1 MKRSITIIVLI
12 LFLVLSSSSCMK
24 NDNTIKETK
33 QDKDTYTNLKVEK
46 VYSTSK
52 NYAIVEAQNKIFIVN
67 NDGLISGKIE
77 TKDNN
82 YIYQIND
89 NGYVYAQSKDNTIIF
104 NKEGKSIYTNDNNE
118 EYIYGISPDNY
129 IIRKK
134 ESKYEVVDME
144 NKLIHNNINF
154 DSNPLYLG
162 GNYYIYGNN
171 LYNIKT
177 GKSKKIEFEIDL
189 KKFTLNEKKDYTNN
203 YKLINDEMVIL
214 DNKLLIKAD
223 MSIIKF
229 NANKNIPINN
239 LYYLNTDNNKIYSYE
254 NYFLKKVNIDRKIKT
269 IFFNKD
275 TYYVGT
281 EDGYFYI
288 LDKSLNEK
296 TTPLKLGNQVRLI
309 NKYGVF
315 VNKESINRKTALYDF
330 QGELIKDFDDYY
342 LYDIQ
347 DFVSKSF
354 IDGVSNNTPIFNL
367 TNNKEFIIYEK

>member
-12 LFLVLSSSSCMK
+12 LFLVLSSSCMK

-33 QDKDTYTNLKVEK
+33 QNKDIYTNLKVEK

>member
-1 MKRSITIIVLI
+1 
-12 LFLVLSSSSCMK
+12 
-24 NDNTIKETK
+24 
-33 QDKDTYTNLKVEK
+33 
-46 VYSTSK
+46 
-52 NYAIVEAQNKIFIVN
+52 
-67 NDGLISGKIE
+67 
-77 TKDNN
+77 
-82 YIYQIND
+82 
-89 NGYVYAQSKDNTIIF
+89 
-104 NKEGKSIYTNDNNE
+104 
-118 EYIYGISPDNY
+118 
-129 IIRKK
+129 
-134 ESKYEVVDME
+134 
-144 NKLIHNNINF
+144 
-154 DSNPLYLG
+154 
-162 GNYYIYGNN
+162 
-171 LYNIKT
+171 
-177 GKSKKIEFEIDL
+177 
-189 KKFTLNEKKDYTNN
+189 
-203 YKLINDEMVIL
+203 MVIL